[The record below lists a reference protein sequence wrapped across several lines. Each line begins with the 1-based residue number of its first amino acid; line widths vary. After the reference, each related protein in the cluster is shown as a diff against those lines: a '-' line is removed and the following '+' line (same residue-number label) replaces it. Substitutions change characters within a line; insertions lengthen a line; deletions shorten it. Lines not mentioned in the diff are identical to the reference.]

1 MRVKKLALYLL
12 IMSLSTSLIS
22 CSPKDQG
29 AKDQAKQEESNNQAT
44 SKPDQGPKL
53 DKYIIKATELE
64 KGKKVGNEILTKDV
78 NVVSIWLESCPP
90 CRDKAKYLERLSK
103 KRKDVNI
110 VGLGVAESEKSLKQ
124 AVKAWGLSYK
134 NYLISDDFL
143 SQYKDTITSTPTL
156 LYLDKQGQE
165 LRPIE
170 VGFRND
176 GKSEEQILKE
186 MEAILDELTK
196 PKK

>member
-1 MRVKKLALYLL
+1 M
-12 IMSLSTSLIS
+12 
-22 CSPKDQG
+22 
-29 AKDQAKQEESNNQAT
+29 
-44 SKPDQGPKL
+44 
-53 DKYIIKATELE
+53 
-64 KGKKVGNEILTKDV
+64 
-78 NVVSIWLESCPP
+78 VSIWLESCPP
-90 CRDKAKYLERLSK
+90 CRDKAKYLELLSK

-143 SQYKDTITSTPTL
+143 SQYKDTITSTPTF
-156 LYLDKQGQE
+156 LYLDKQGKE